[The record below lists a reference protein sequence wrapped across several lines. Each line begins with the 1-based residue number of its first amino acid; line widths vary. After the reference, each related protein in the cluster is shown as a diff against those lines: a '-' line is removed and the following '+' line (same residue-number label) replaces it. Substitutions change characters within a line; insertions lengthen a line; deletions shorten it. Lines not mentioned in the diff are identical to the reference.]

1 MDWPRLQVSRGQSEH
16 LCCCSE
22 SSTEAI
28 FLQSSPLASR
38 CLVTRWWKT
47 LMVCPNL
54 LSVKKT
60 QRQYK
65 FPISWKSN
73 EAIKGNFF
81 AEQTTSHPEFIL
93 NRSSNVVH
101 WFYVALA
108 LRAFPKWHFR
118 RPSYSDGQRY
128 AFMLNT
134 SPSSSIIQKQ
144 FQIIFHRLH
153 VETEATFQ
161 GAFLSFSGTFSSE

>member
-73 EAIKGNFF
+73 EAIKGNFSLSKRRLTLNSYWTGAPMSSTDF
-81 AEQTTSHPEFIL
+81 MSRSPFELFPSDTSEGRAIL
-93 NRSSNVVH
+93 MDKDTPSCWILRLLHQSFKSS
-101 WFYVALA
+101 F
-108 LRAFPKWHFR
+108 K
-118 RPSYSDGQRY
+118 
-128 AFMLNT
+128 
-134 SPSSSIIQKQ
+134 
-144 FQIIFHRLH
+144 
-153 VETEATFQ
+153 
-161 GAFLSFSGTFSSE
+161 

>member
-54 LSVKKT
+54 LSVKKK
-60 QRQYK
+60 QK
-65 FPISWKSN
+65 PDSVSFPLAENQMKQL
-73 EAIKGNFF
+73 KGIFHGANDVSPWIHT
-81 AEQTTSHPEFIL
+81 EPELQCRPLIL
-93 NRSSNVVH
+93 C
-101 WFYVALA
+101 
-108 LRAFPKWHFR
+108 RA
-118 RPSYSDGQRY
+118 RPSSFSQVT
-128 AFMLNT
+128 L
-134 SPSSSIIQKQ
+134 QKAEL
-144 FQIIFHRLH
+144 FWWTKIRLH
-153 VETEATFQ
+153 VEYF
-161 GAFLSFSGTFSSE
+161 AFFINHSKAVSNNFSPFPWWNRSNFSRDRKSVV

>member
-54 LSVKKT
+54 LSVKKK
-60 QRQYK
+60 QK
-65 FPISWKSN
+65 PDSVSFPLAENQMKQLKGIFSRSKRRLTLNSYWTGAPMSSTDFMSRSPFELFPSDTSEGRAILMDKDTPSCWILRLLHQSFKS
-73 EAIKGNFF
+73 
-81 AEQTTSHPEFIL
+81 
-93 NRSSNVVH
+93 
-101 WFYVALA
+101 
-108 LRAFPKWHFR
+108 
-118 RPSYSDGQRY
+118 
-128 AFMLNT
+128 
-134 SPSSSIIQKQ
+134 
-144 FQIIFHRLH
+144 
-153 VETEATFQ
+153 
-161 GAFLSFSGTFSSE
+161 SFK